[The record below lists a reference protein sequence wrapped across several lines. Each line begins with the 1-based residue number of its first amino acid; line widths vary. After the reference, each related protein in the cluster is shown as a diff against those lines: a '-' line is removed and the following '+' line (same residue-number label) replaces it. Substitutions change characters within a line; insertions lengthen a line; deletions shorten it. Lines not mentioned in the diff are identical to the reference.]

1 MSEEAQTQPRVN
13 LSAPPLPTGPQP
25 GEAGYVPPTAL
36 VPLPSKGKIY
46 PVDSPL
52 YGLESLEI
60 RSMTA
65 KEEDILSSRALLKAG
80 KAVDALIR
88 ACLCNKSI
96 DIGQMLEGDRN
107 ALLIA
112 IRITGYG
119 PDYEVQVE
127 CPACEKK
134 ITHGFDLSKLEIKPL
149 GEEPAQLGTNAFTVE
164 LPISKK
170 QAVFKLL
177 SGADEKD
184 MAATE
189 KAMKKAMGVG
199 APETPITT
207 RLFYHTISIGGEQ
220 DRSKVKQIVGTLPA
234 GDSRK
239 LRQAIEK
246 VAPGVDMSQSV
257 TCPEC
262 SEEVEVVVPVGTE
275 FFWPSSG

>member
-1 MSEEAQTQPRVN
+1 MSEEVQNQPRVS
-13 LSAPPLPTGPQP
+13 LSAPPPGNTPQP
-25 GEAGYVPPTAL
+25 GEAGYVAPTAL

-52 YGLESLEI
+52 YGAEALEI

-88 ACLCNKSI
+88 ACVCDKSI

-119 PDYEVQVE
+119 SDYEVQVE
-127 CPACEKK
+127 CPACDKK
-134 ITHGFDLSKLEIKPL
+134 IKHNFDLGKLAIKPL
-149 GEEPAQLGTNAFTVE
+149 GEDPAQPGQNAFLCD
-164 LPISKK
+164 LPVSKK
-170 QAVFKLL
+170 QVVFKLL

-184 MAATE
+184 MAAAE
-189 KAMKKAMGVG
+189 KQLKKALGVG
-199 APETPITT
+199 APETPVTS
-207 RLFYHTISIGGEQ
+207 RLFYHVISIGGET
-220 DRSKVKQIVGTLPA
+220 DRNKIKQIVANLPA
-234 GDSRK
+234 GDSRA
-239 LRQAIEK
+239 LRTRIEK
-246 VAPGVDMSQSV
+246 VAPGMDMSQQL
-257 TCPEC
+257 TCQEC
-262 SEEVEVVVPVGTE
+262 GEEVEVVVPVGTE